1 MSKMAAEGGG
11 KEMNEIKSQFSTR
24 EGAYKLLTHSEYS
37 RPNRVPF
44 NSQGSNP
51 VRVSFVNVNDQSGNG
66 ERICFNV
73 GRELYFYIYKSVRK
87 AADLSKPIDKRIYK
101 GTQPTCHDF
110 NHLTATA
117 ESVSLLVGFSAGQVQ
132 LIDPIKKETSK
143 LFNEERL
150 IDKSR
155 VTCVKWVPGSESLFL
170 VAHSSGSMYL
180 YNVEHTCGTTAP
192 HYQLLKQ
199 GESYSVHTCKSKS
212 TRNPLLKWTVGEGA
226 LNEFSFSPDG
236 KFLACASQDGF
247 LRIFNFDAVEL
258 HGTMKSYFG
267 GLLCVCWSPDGKY
280 IVSGGE
286 DDLVTV
292 WCFADCRVIARGHG
306 HKSWV
311 SVVAFDHYT
320 TSVEESEPME
330 FSGSDEDFQEQMH
343 SGRERANSTQSRLS
357 KRSSTDSRPVSVTYR
372 FGSVGQ
378 DTQLCLWDLTED
390 ILFPHLP
397 LSRTRTHTNV
407 MNASG
412 SDGSSSLPAPLP
424 RSNSL
429 PHSAAN
435 SKSAVTDNPIAA
447 GVSKFATLSLH
458 DRKERHPDKDHK
470 RNHSMGHISS
480 KSSDKLNLLTKTK
493 TAPAKTLGTQL
504 CPRMED
510 VPLLEPL
517 ICKKIA
523 HERLTVLIFL
533 EDCIVTACQEGFICT
548 WARPGKVGLLS
559 SQNQASS
566 PSGTVV

>member
-1 MSKMAAEGGG
+1 
-11 KEMNEIKSQFSTR
+11 MNEIKSQFSTR

-73 GRELYFYIYKSVRK
+73 GRELYFYIYKGVRK

-199 GESYSVHTCKSKS
+199 GENYSVHTCKSKS

-236 KFLACASQDGF
+236 KFLACVSQDGF
-247 LRIFNFDAVEL
+247 LRVFNFDAVEL

-280 IVSGGE
+280 IVAGGE

-330 FSGSDEDFQEQMH
+330 FSGSDEDFQDQIH
-343 SGRERANSTQSRLS
+343 FGRDRANSTQSRLS
-357 KRSSTDSRPVSVTYR
+357 KRNSTDSRPVSVTYR

-407 MNASG
+407 MNAGS

-435 SKSAVTDNPIAA
+435 SKSAASDNPIAA

-493 TAPAKTLGTQL
+493 TDPAKTLGTQL

-559 SQNQASS
+559 SQNQANS

>member
-87 AADLSKPIDKRIYK
+87 VSATR
-101 GTQPTCHDF
+101 CHT
-110 NHLTATA
+110 HAHAHGAL
-117 ESVSLLVGFSAGQVQ
+117 SLLMR
-132 LIDPIKKETSK
+132 KSK
-143 LFNEERL
+143 CAVYLFLCRL

-212 TRNPLLKWTVGEGA
+212 TRNPLLKWTVGEGV

-247 LRIFNFDAVEL
+247 LRVFNFDAVEL

-357 KRSSTDSRPVSVTYR
+357 KRNSTDSRPVSVTYR

-407 MNASG
+407 MNTSDPPATASG
-412 SDGSSSLPAPLP
+412 SSVITGSSNPSTNGSSSSVLPAPLP

-429 PHSAAN
+429 PHSAAGTGN
-435 SKSAVTDNPIAA
+435 SKSAASDNPIAA

-493 TAPAKTLGTQL
+493 TDPAKTLGTQL

-548 WARPGKVGLLS
+548 WARPGKVVS
-559 SQNQASS
+559 SFA
-566 PSGTVV
+566 PSLTVILHVF

>member
-1 MSKMAAEGGG
+1 MLLSKMAAEGGG
-11 KEMNEIKSQFSTR
+11 KEMNEIKTQFTTR
-24 EGAYKLLTHSEYS
+24 EGLYKLLSHSEYS

-66 ERICFNV
+66 DRLCFNV
-73 GRELYFYIYKSVRK
+73 GRELYFYIYKGVRK

-170 VAHSSGSMYL
+170 VAHSSGNMYL

-199 GESYSVHTCKSKS
+199 GESFAVHTCKSKS

-226 LNEFSFSPDG
+226 LNEFAFSPDG
-236 KFLACASQDGF
+236 KFLACVSQDGF
-247 LRIFNFDAVEL
+247 LRVFNFDSVEL

-280 IVSGGE
+280 IVTGGE

-292 WCFADCRVIARGHG
+292 WSFVDCRVIARGHG

-311 SVVAFDHYT
+311 SVVAFDPYT
-320 TSVEESEPME
+320 TSVEESDPME
-330 FSGSDEDFQEQMH
+330 FSGSDEDFQDLH
-343 SGRERANSTQSRLS
+343 FGRDRANSTQSRLS
-357 KRSSTDSRPVSVTYR
+357 KRNSTDSRPVSVTYR

-390 ILFPHLP
+390 ILFPHQP
-397 LSRTRTHTNV
+397 LSRARTHTNV
-407 MNASG
+407 MNATSPPAGSG
-412 SDGSSSLPAPLP
+412 G
-424 RSNSL
+424 
-429 PHSAAN
+429 
-435 SKSAVTDNPIAA
+435 
-447 GVSKFATLSLH
+447 
-458 DRKERHPDKDHK
+458 
-470 RNHSMGHISS
+470 
-480 KSSDKLNLLTKTK
+480 
-493 TAPAKTLGTQL
+493 
-504 CPRMED
+504 
-510 VPLLEPL
+510 
-517 ICKKIA
+517 
-523 HERLTVLIFL
+523 IF
-533 EDCIVTACQEGFICT
+533 
-548 WARPGKVGLLS
+548 
-559 SQNQASS
+559 
-566 PSGTVV
+566 

>member
-1 MSKMAAEGGG
+1 MC
-11 KEMNEIKSQFSTR
+11 T
-24 EGAYKLLTHSEYS
+24 YCDKLSEFCLLS
-37 RPNRVPF
+37 L
-44 NSQGSNP
+44 Q
-51 VRVSFVNVNDQSGNG
+51 
-66 ERICFNV
+66 
-73 GRELYFYIYKSVRK
+73 

-143 LFNEERL
+143 LFNEEALYVCTLAFCVAQLFFLLTINMPNPSLECACKELLVCKLQLSGAMENTRL

-170 VAHSSGSMYL
+170 VAHSSGNMYL

-199 GESYSVHTCKSKS
+199 GESFAVHTCKSKS

-226 LNEFSFSPDG
+226 LNEFAFSPDG
-236 KFLACASQDGF
+236 KFLACVSQDGF
-247 LRIFNFDAVEL
+247 LRVFNFDSVEL

-280 IVSGGE
+280 IVTGGE

-292 WCFADCRVIARGHG
+292 WSFVDCRVIARGHG

-311 SVVAFDHYT
+311 SVVAFDPYT
-320 TSVEESEPME
+320 TSVEESDPME
-330 FSGSDEDFQEQMH
+330 FSGSDEDFQDLH
-343 SGRERANSTQSRLS
+343 FGRDRANSTQSRLS
-357 KRSSTDSRPVSVTYR
+357 KRNSTDSRPVSVTYR

-390 ILFPHLP
+390 ILFPHQP
-397 LSRTRTHTNV
+397 LSRARTHTNV
-407 MNASG
+407 MNATSPPAGSG
-412 SDGSSSLPAPLP
+412 GTNPGSNGNSITTPGNSVPPPLP

-429 PHSAAN
+429 PHSAVSNAG
-435 SKSAVTDNPIAA
+435 SKSSVMDGAIAS

-458 DRKERHPDKDHK
+458 DRKERHHEKDHK

-480 KSSDKLNLLTKTK
+480 KSSDKLNLVTKTK
-493 TAPAKTLGTQL
+493 TDPAKTLGTPL

-548 WARPGKVGLLS
+548 WARPGKVVS
-559 SQNQASS
+559 FN
-566 PSGTVV
+566 P